1 MCIYFLNKDHD
12 YQLGYDVYGWKGC
25 DNYNSTLPYIQINS
39 YFSSHIDEYRKSEYF
54 RYESAIKTNNSDKL
68 KLLNES
74 LKAEPLNY
82 HAWNDKLSLLSEAKD
97 NDQYKETIKN
107 MNEALKDYP
116 IISKNID
123 SRADIKE

>member
-1 MCIYFLNKDHD
+1 FLNSDHN

-25 DNYNSTLPYIQINS
+25 GNYNSTLPYIQINN

-74 LKAEPLNY
+74 LKVEPLNY
-82 HAWNDKLSLLSEAKD
+82 HAWNDKLLLLSESFDTNLYNEVKQD
-97 NDQYKETIKN
+97 
-107 MNEALKDYP
+107 MNKSLKDYP
-116 IISKNID
+116 VISEDIISNIYV
-123 SRADIKE
+123 KK